1 MLTNAGIEKRRVERM
16 SELDELFELVRRK
29 RNTLA
34 LSIKMYRAWMG
45 ELQASQTTLLRV
57 EREAQQA
64 IKGRV

>member
-45 ELQASQTTLLRV
+45 ELQASQETLLRV

-64 IKGRV
+64 IKSV